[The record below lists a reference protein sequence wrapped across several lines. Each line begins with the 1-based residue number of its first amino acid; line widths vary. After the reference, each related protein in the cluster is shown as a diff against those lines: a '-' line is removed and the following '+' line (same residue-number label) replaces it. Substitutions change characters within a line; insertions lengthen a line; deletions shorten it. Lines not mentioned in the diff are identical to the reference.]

1 MVERRFLLAT
11 RRSVLMGLRRHRM
24 GERRRLLADL
34 LSMLISD
41 LHSMVLGAKAASLH
55 RQCRSAHLRHQDGST
70 VTIQAR
76 GHHRHLGSTAVVR
89 LSRRLLGIGTAVAR
103 HHRPLGI
110 TSADQSHSK

>member
-1 MVERRFLLAT
+1 MVECRLLLAT

-41 LHSMVLGAKAASLH
+41 LHSMVLGAKASLH

-89 LSRRLLGIGTAVAR
+89 LSMRPLGIGTAVAR
-103 HHRPLGI
+103 HHRLLGI